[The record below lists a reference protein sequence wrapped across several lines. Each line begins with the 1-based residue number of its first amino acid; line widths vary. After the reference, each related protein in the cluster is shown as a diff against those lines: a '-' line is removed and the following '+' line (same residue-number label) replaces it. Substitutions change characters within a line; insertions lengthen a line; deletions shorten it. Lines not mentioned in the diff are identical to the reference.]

1 MANGEVKLTAEKVRK
16 REKALIVLR
25 IILLVIVVLLSLLY
39 IILKLIYEI
48 GSFTVTLDT
57 SYNLEGAL
65 VIYENREQKLCLDT
79 LKAEEL
85 EFMTNITESWIPKNL
100 QDGPDGSNNGSN
112 YIAYTFYAE
121 NQGKEVI
128 NYWRTIE
135 ITDVIKNADDAIR
148 VKVIKDG
155 VETLYAKASPR
166 TNEAE
171 PGTIA
176 FLKEDEIVD
185 RYHHNHHGDKDK
197 NKGIVMLEKEENF
210 KPGDVHK
217 YTVIIWIEGEDPECV
232 DNIIGG
238 EVKMRMRL
246 TEEHIEQEH

>member
-1 MANGEVKLTAEKVRK
+1 MILRNI
-16 REKALIVLR
+16 IVLK

-39 IILKLIYEI
+39 VVLKLIYEI

-57 SYNLEGAL
+57 SYNLEGSL
-65 VIYENREQKLCLDT
+65 VIYENHEQKLCLET
-79 LKAEEL
+79 LKADEL

-135 ITDVIKNADDAIR
+135 ITDAIKNADEAIR

-155 VETLYAKASPR
+155 VETKYAKISPV
-166 TNEAE
+166 TGQPED
-171 PGTIA
+171 GTIA
-176 FLKEDEIVD
+176 FSEDKV
-185 RYHHNHHGDKDK
+185 
-197 NKGIVMLEKEENF
+197 VMLEREENF
-210 KPGDVHK
+210 RPGNVHK
-217 YTVIIWIEGEDPECV
+217 YTVVIWIEGEDRECV
-232 DNIIGG
+232 DDIIGG

-246 TEEHIEQEH
+246 TEEHIEQVQ

>member
-16 REKALIVLR
+16 REKRLTILK

-39 IILKLIYEI
+39 IILKLIYEV

-65 VIYENREQKLCLDT
+65 VIYENQKQKLCLET
-79 LKAEEL
+79 LTAEEL
-85 EFMTNITESWIPKNL
+85 DFMTNISGDWIPEDIQN
-100 QDGPDGSNNGSN
+100 GPDGSHNGQN

-135 ITDVIKNADDAIR
+135 ITDVIKNADEAIR

-155 VETLYAKASPR
+155 VDTTYAKLNK
-166 TNEAE
+166 TTGE
-171 PGTIA
+171 PEKNTIA
-176 FLKEDEIVD
+176 FKE
-185 RYHHNHHGDKDK
+185 N
-197 NKGIVMLEKEENF
+197 GIVMLEQEKNF

-217 YTVIIWIEGEDPECV
+217 YTVVIWIEGNDRECV
-232 DNIIGG
+232 DDIIGG

-246 TEEHIEQEH
+246 TEEHIEQEQ

>member
-16 REKALIVLR
+16 RERRLTILK

-39 IILKLIYEI
+39 IVLKLIYEV

-65 VIYENREQKLCLDT
+65 VIYENQKQKLCLET
-79 LKAEEL
+79 LTAEEL
-85 EFMTNITESWIPKNL
+85 DFMTNISGDWIPKDIQN
-100 QDGPDGSNNGSN
+100 GPDGSHNGQN

-135 ITDVIKNADDAIR
+135 ITDVIKNADEAVR

-155 VETLYAKASPR
+155 AETTYAKLNKNSG
-166 TNEAE
+166 E
-171 PGTIA
+171 PEKGTIA
-176 FLKEDEIVD
+176 FNE
-185 RYHHNHHGDKDK
+185 N
-197 NKGIVMLEKEENF
+197 GIVMLEQEKNF

-217 YTVIIWIEGEDPECV
+217 YTVVIWIEGNDTECV
-232 DNIIGG
+232 DDIIGG

-246 TEEHIEQEH
+246 TEEHIEQEQ

>member
-1 MANGEVKLTAEKVRK
+1 MAKGEIKLTAEKVRK
-16 REKALIVLR
+16 RERRLTILK

-39 IILKLIYEI
+39 IVLKLIYEV

-65 VIYENREQKLCLDT
+65 VIYESQKQKLCLET
-79 LKAEEL
+79 LTAEEL
-85 EFMTNITESWIPKNL
+85 DFMTNIDGRWIPNNL
-100 QDGPDGSNNGSN
+100 QDGPDGSNNGQN

-135 ITDVIKNADDAIR
+135 ITDVIKEADEAVR

-155 VETLYAKASPR
+155 VETTYAKLNK
-166 TNEAE
+166 TTGE
-171 PGTIA
+171 PEQGTVA
-176 FLKEDEIVD
+176 FKE
-185 RYHHNHHGDKDK
+185 N
-197 NKGIVMLEKEENF
+197 GIVMLEQEKNF

-217 YTVIIWIEGEDPECV
+217 YTVIIWLEGPDPEC
-232 DNIIGG
+232 DDDIIGG

>member
-16 REKALIVLR
+16 REKALIVLK

-39 IILKLIYEI
+39 VVLKLIYEI

-57 SYNLEGAL
+57 SYNLEGSL
-65 VIYENREQKLCLDT
+65 VIYENREQKLCLET

-85 EFMTNITESWIPKNL
+85 DFMTNITESWIPKNL

-135 ITDVIKNADDAIR
+135 ITDVIKRADEAIR

-155 VETLYAKASPR
+155 VETKYAKRSSA
-166 TNEAE
+166 TGEAE
-171 PGTIA
+171 DGTIA
-176 FLKEDEIVD
+176 FSEEGV
-185 RYHHNHHGDKDK
+185 
-197 NKGIVMLEKEENF
+197 VMLEKEENF

-217 YTVIIWIEGEDPECV
+217 YTVVIWIEGEDRECV
-232 DNIIGG
+232 DDIIGG

-246 TEEHIEQEH
+246 TEEHIEQQQ

>member
-1 MANGEVKLTAEKVRK
+1 MAKGEIKLTAEKVRR
-16 REKALIVLR
+16 REQRLRVLK
-25 IILLVIVVLLSLLY
+25 IILLIIVVLLSLLY
-39 IILKLIYEI
+39 VVLKLIYEV

-65 VIYENREQKLCLDT
+65 VIYENHKQKLCLET

-85 EFMTNITESWIPKNL
+85 EFMTNIAEEWIPKDI
-100 QDGPDGSNNGSN
+100 QDGPDGSHNGQN

-135 ITDVIKNADDAIR
+135 IDDVIKNADEAVR

-155 VETLYAKASPR
+155 VATTYAKLNK
-166 TNEAE
+166 TTGE
-171 PGTIA
+171 PEKGTVA
-176 FLKEDEIVD
+176 FSDNNV
-185 RYHHNHHGDKDK
+185 
-197 NKGIVMLEKEENF
+197 VMLEQEKNF

-217 YTVIIWIEGEDPECV
+217 YTVVIWLEGNDPECV
-232 DNIIGG
+232 DDIIGG
-238 EVKMRMRL
+238 EVKMHMKL
-246 TEEHIEQEH
+246 TEEHIEQEK

>member
-1 MANGEVKLTAEKVRK
+1 MANGEGKLTAEKVRK

-39 IILKLIYEI
+39 IVLKLIYEV

-65 VIYENREQKLCLDT
+65 VIYENRKQKLCLET

-100 QDGPDGSNNGSN
+100 QDGPDGSHNGSN

-135 ITDVIKNADDAIR
+135 ITDVIKNADEAIR

-155 VETLYAKASPR
+155 VESKYAKISKA
-166 TNEAE
+166 TGEAE
-171 PGTIA
+171 DGTIA
-176 FLKEDEIVD
+176 FSEE
-185 RYHHNHHGDKDK
+185 
-197 NKGIVMLEKEENF
+197 GIVMLEQEKNF

-217 YTVIIWIEGEDPECV
+217 YTVVIWIEGEDAECV
-232 DNIIGG
+232 DDIIGG
-238 EVKMRMRL
+238 EVKLRMRL
-246 TEEHIEQEH
+246 TEEHIEQEQ

>member
-16 REKALIVLR
+16 RERRLTILK

-39 IILKLIYEI
+39 IVLKLIYEV

-65 VIYENREQKLCLDT
+65 VIYESQKQKLCLET
-79 LKAEEL
+79 LTAEEL
-85 EFMTNITESWIPKNL
+85 EFMTNIDGRWIPNNL
-100 QDGPDGSNNGSN
+100 QDGPDGSNNGQN

-135 ITDVIKNADDAIR
+135 ITDVIKNADEAIR

-155 VETLYAKASPR
+155 IDTTYAKLNKTTGKP
-166 TNEAE
+166 EE
-171 PGTIA
+171 GTVA
-176 FLKEDEIVD
+176 FKEND
-185 RYHHNHHGDKDK
+185 
-197 NKGIVMLEKEENF
+197 IVMLEQEKNF

-217 YTVIIWIEGEDPECV
+217 YTVIIW
-232 DNIIGG
+232 
-238 EVKMRMRL
+238 L
-246 TEEHIEQEH
+246 

>member
-1 MANGEVKLTAEKVRK
+1 MAKGEIKLTAEKVRK
-16 REKALIVLR
+16 RERRLTVLK
-25 IILLVIVVLLSLLY
+25 IILLIIVVLLSLLY
-39 IILKLIYEI
+39 VVLKLIYEV

-57 SYNLEGAL
+57 SHNLEGAL
-65 VIYENREQKLCLDT
+65 VIYENHRQKLCLQT

-85 EFMTNITESWIPKNL
+85 EFMTNIAGEWIPNNI
-100 QDGPDGSNNGSN
+100 QDGPDGSNNGQN

-135 ITDVIKNADDAIR
+135 ISDVIKNADEAVR

-155 VETLYAKASPR
+155 KETTYAKVNKN
-166 TNEAE
+166 TGEAE
-171 PGTIA
+171 KGTIA
-176 FLKEDEIVD
+176 FT
-185 RYHHNHHGDKDK
+185 K
-197 NKGIVMLEKEENF
+197 NDVIMLEKEKDF

-217 YTVIIWIEGEDPECV
+217 YTVIIWIEGNDSDCV
-232 DNIIGG
+232 DEIIGG

-246 TEEHIEQEH
+246 TEEHIEQKK

>member
-1 MANGEVKLTAEKVRK
+1 MANGEIKLTAEKVRK
-16 REKALIVLR
+16 REQRLR
-25 IILLVIVVLLSLLY
+25 ILKIILLVIVVLLSLLY
-39 IILKLIYEI
+39 VVLKLIYEV

-65 VIYENREQKLCLDT
+65 VIYENSEQKLCLET

-85 EFMTNITESWIPKNL
+85 EFMTNIAEEWIPKNI
-100 QDGPDGSNNGSN
+100 QDGPDGSHNGQN

-135 ITDVIKNADDAIR
+135 IDDVVKNADEAVR

-155 VETLYAKASPR
+155 VATTYAKVNKN
-166 TNEAE
+166 TGEAE
-171 PGTIA
+171 KGTVA
-176 FLKEDEIVD
+176 FTEDNVI
-185 RYHHNHHGDKDK
+185 
-197 NKGIVMLEKEENF
+197 MLEQEKNF

-217 YTVIIWIEGEDPECV
+217 YTVVIWLEGNDPECV
-232 DNIIGG
+232 DDIIGG
-238 EVKMRMRL
+238 EAKMHMRL
-246 TEEHIEQEH
+246 TEEHIEQEK

>member
-1 MANGEVKLTAEKVRK
+1 MAKGEIKLTAEKVRR
-16 REKALIVLR
+16 REQRLR
-25 IILLVIVVLLSLLY
+25 ILKIILLVIVILLVLLY
-39 IILKLIYEI
+39 VVLKLVYEV

-65 VIYENREQKLCLDT
+65 VIYENHEQKLCLET

-85 EFMTNITESWIPKNL
+85 EYMTNISGSWIPKNI

-128 NYWRTIE
+128 NYWRTI
-135 ITDVIKNADDAIR
+135 IIDDVIKNADEAIR

-155 VETLYAKASPR
+155 EETIYAKANKS
-166 TNEAE
+166 TGE
-171 PGTIA
+171 PETGTVA
-176 FLKEDEIVD
+176 FEDDNTI
-185 RYHHNHHGDKDK
+185 
-197 NKGIVMLEKEENF
+197 MLEKEENF

-217 YTVIIWIEGEDPECV
+217 YTVVIWIEGDDADCV
-232 DNIIGG
+232 DDIIGG
-238 EVKMRMRL
+238 EVKMHMKL
-246 TEEHIEQEH
+246 TEEHIEQEQ